1 MRVLHTTLVDISCS
15 ISSVLTL
22 LSLLLISFNTTGLI
36 NLFYVVFCLVF
47 LYQMKSFIFQKRWT
61 FPIYLEKLLKPFVF
75 IEIWIQIFY
84 QIPLAFLHA
93 NEDNSSSWQ
102 MIFGIFRLW
111 QYNDGIHSTRHQVSL
126 ILKSI
131 MLVFIMM
138 QENIFTSI
146 DYRGFLL
153 KKLSKIRV
161 FSTLKAFCLT
171 YRYNNM
177 KIKKIVEIQY
187 EK

>member
-1 MRVLHTTLVDISCS
+1 
-15 ISSVLTL
+15 
-22 LSLLLISFNTTGLI
+22 
-36 NLFYVVFCLVF
+36 
-47 LYQMKSFIFQKRWT
+47 
-61 FPIYLEKLLKPFVF
+61 
-75 IEIWIQIFY
+75 
-84 QIPLAFLHA
+84 
-93 NEDNSSSWQ
+93 

-161 FSTLKAFCLT
+161 FSTLIAFCLT
-171 YRYNNM
+171 YRHNNM